1 LVRRRL
7 SGHAGAVSAGATTP
21 GSFEGRSAERPAW
34 NRLLA
39 AALVMVSAVALFG
52 LQERLIGYALI
63 VAGLA
68 VAAVADRLLLR
79 HLTLISVGLVVIS
92 TMSLAADLSN
102 AGMARF
108 AITLSAAVALP
119 YAISRWWFREDIIK
133 FPVGTGRRWSR
144 FEYGYL
150 VLVVVAGYLILPVYF
165 LGSGAYRNWP
175 DVSGSGEIIRLFI
188 GVNAVG
194 LWDELFFI
202 CIVFALL
209 RHHFPFWQANLL
221 QCVVFVSF
229 LWELGYRGWG
239 PLLTVPFALLQGYI
253 FQRTRS
259 LPYVVTVHLTFDA
272 IIFGILVHAYNPAI
286 ADVFLTDPR

>member
-1 LVRRRL
+1 ML
-7 SGHAGAVSAGATTP
+7 GPVSVGTRATEDERSTGRP
-21 GSFEGRSAERPAW
+21 GWS
-34 NRLLA
+34 LLA
-39 AALVMVSAVALFG
+39 AAVLCSSAVPLFG
-52 LQERLIGYALI
+52 LQQRLIGYAVI
-63 VAGLA
+63 VVGLGLA
-68 VAAVADRLLLR
+68 AVVDRALLR
-79 HLTLISVGLVVIS
+79 HLLLIAAGLVVIS

-108 AITLSAAVALP
+108 AITLSAAVLLP
-119 YAISRWWFREDIIK
+119 YLVSRFVFREDVIR

-144 FEYGYL
+144 LEYGYL
-150 VLVVVAGYLILPVYF
+150 ALVVVVGYLLLPVYF

-175 DVSGSGEIIRLFI
+175 DIAGTDEIVRLFL
-188 GVNAVG
+188 GVNGVG

-209 RHHFPFWQANLL
+209 RQHFPLGQANFL
-221 QCVVFVSF
+221 QAIVFVSF

-259 LPYVVTVHLTFDA
+259 LPYVVTVHLTFDM
-272 IIFGILVHAYNPAI
+272 IIFGILVHAYNPGLI
-286 ADVFLTDPR
+286 DVFVTDPR

>member
-1 LVRRRL
+1 M
-7 SGHAGAVSAGATTP
+7 SAGAATP
-21 GSFEGRSAERPAW
+21 ESSEGRSPARSSGK
-34 NRLLA
+34 RLSA

-52 LQERLIGYALI
+52 LQQRPIGYALI

-79 HLTLISVGLVVIS
+79 HLALISAGLVVIS
-92 TMSLAADLSN
+92 TMSLEADLSN

-119 YAISRWWFREDIIK
+119 YALSRWWHREDIIK
-133 FPVGTGRRWSR
+133 FPVGTGNRWSR
-144 FEYGYL
+144 FEFGYL
-150 VLVVVAGYLILPVYF
+150 ALVVVAGYLILPVYF

-175 DVSGSGEIIRLFI
+175 DVSGADQIARLFI

-221 QCVVFVSF
+221 QTVVFVSF

-259 LPYVVTVHLTFDA
+259 LTYVVTVHLTFDA

>member
-1 LVRRRL
+1 LSRL
-7 SGHAGAVSAGATTP
+7 RSSGHAGAVSAGATVP
-21 GSFEGRSAERPAW
+21 GSSEGRSAPRPAW

-63 VAGLA
+63 VAGLV
-68 VAAVADRLLLR
+68 VAAVVDRLLLR
-79 HLTLISVGLVVIS
+79 HLILVSAGLVVIS
-92 TMSLAADLSN
+92 TMSLEADLSN
-102 AGMARF
+102 AGMTRF

-119 YAISRWWFREDIIK
+119 YALSRWWFREDIIK
-133 FPVGTGRRWSR
+133 FPVGTGNRWSR
-144 FEYGYL
+144 FEFGYL
-150 VLVVVAGYLILPVYF
+150 ALVVVAGYLILPVYF

-175 DVSGSGEIIRLFI
+175 EISGTDEIVRLFI
-188 GVNAVG
+188 GVNGVG

-202 CIVFALL
+202 CIVFTLL

-221 QCVVFVSF
+221 QSVVFVSF

-272 IIFGILVHAYNPAI
+272 IIFGILVHAYNPTL
-286 ADVFLTDPR
+286 ADIFLTDPR